1 MNQVIETMLNHR
13 SIRSYKSDPVPQ
25 DYLDAIFDGIQAAP
39 TSINGQQLSVI
50 VIEDTKTKETI
61 AELCGGQPWIAQVP
75 VFLLFVADYHR
86 AKLAAEKTGEVL
98 AITDSLESIMVSSV
112 DVGLAM
118 GNAIGIAESLGLGI
132 VPIGAVRRE
141 PQAIIDLLKLPEL
154 VFPVAG
160 LCVGYPADLS
170 AKKPRFERDAI
181 FHKEAYNENLHD
193 HLDAYDQ
200 VMSDYMHERSGGKS
214 KRNWSETTSGFY
226 KTVYFPKVYPTIKDQ
241 GFKNDR

>member
-1 MNQVIETMLNHR
+1 MNEVITTMLNHR
-13 SIRSYKSDPVPQ
+13 SIRAYKDDPIPEA
-25 DYLDAIFDGIQAAP
+25 YLDAMFDGIQAAP

-50 VIEDTKTKETI
+50 VIEDKDTKETI
-61 AELCGGQPWIAQVP
+61 ADLCGGQPWIAEAP

-86 AKLAAEKTGEVL
+86 AKIAADKNGQAL

-154 VFPVAG
+154 VFPIAG
-160 LCVGYPADLS
+160 LVVGYPKDLS
-170 AKKPRFERDAI
+170 AKKPRFQREAI
-181 FHKEAYNENLHD
+181 FHKEVYNQDLRQHV
-193 HLDAYDQ
+193 DAYDH
-200 VMSDYMHERSGGKS
+200 VMADYMAERSGG
-214 KRNWSETTSGFY
+214 
-226 KTVYFPKVYPTIKDQ
+226 
-241 GFKNDR
+241 